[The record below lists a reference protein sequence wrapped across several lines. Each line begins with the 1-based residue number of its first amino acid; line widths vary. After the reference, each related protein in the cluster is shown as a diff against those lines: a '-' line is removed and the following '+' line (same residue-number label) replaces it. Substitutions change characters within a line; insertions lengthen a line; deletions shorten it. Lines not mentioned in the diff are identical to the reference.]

1 MSTPAPP
8 DVSDAAPATPSA
20 AAATP
25 SAALD
30 LSSLSAATPAPNP
43 ATEVFRT
50 LFVYGPLM
58 AEEVVTKLLG
68 RVPRSRPAK
77 LPGYLRCCKKG
88 AQSAPDG
95 VCTTHRGLI
104 ANCYP
109 AIVGTGVQGHEV
121 EGIIY
126 ERLRPKEIRCLDYY
140 EDPSYQKVPVTV
152 VAENGFGGQQTIDAL
167 VYTWPASP
175 QAVKAL
181 DLDRPWQYTDFR
193 RRHMQD
199 FLDSV
204 VAKCKERFEKEEG
217 VLEVI
222 LTDRTDRGQPMS
234 HRGAAPQRPG

>member
-1 MSTPAPP
+1 M
-8 DVSDAAPATPSA
+8 AAPAEAVDVSEKA
-20 AAATP
+20 APATP

-30 LSSLSAATPAPNP
+30 LSSLAVATPSSSAPPNP
-43 ATEVFRT
+43 ATDVFRT

-77 LPGYLRCCKKG
+77 LPGYIRCCKKG
-88 AQSAPDG
+88 AQHAPDG
-95 VCTTHRGLI
+95 VCTTHRGLV

-109 AIVGTGVQGHEV
+109 AIIGTGVQGHEV

-181 DLDRPWQYTDFR
+181 DLDRPWVYNEFR
-193 RRHMQD
+193 RRYMAD
-199 FLDSV
+199 FMDSV

-217 VLEVI
+217 VLDVI
-222 LTDRTDRGQPMS
+222 LTDRTDRGQPLS